1 MASNTNPRISRL
13 TTPFETDTTHSWLEY
28 PRPQLKRESYLSL
41 CGTWQLYVQQ
51 YDTAVKVYSRF
62 SLLGRKTEIKKAGE
76 PEFVGEITVPYPPE
90 SRISGIE
97 RQLGEKETWL
107 YKRTFEITDDFN
119 KGKVIVHFGA
129 VDTHALV
136 KINGK
141 TAGMH
146 SGGYLPF
153 SFDITELV
161 KPGENTIEVE
171 VEDTLD
177 TEFSFGKQTKKRG
190 GMWYTPVSGIWQPV
204 WIESVCDDYISSLR
218 LTPSL
223 DSITIE
229 TTGGAEEKAVTI
241 RTPDGEVK
249 HSFTGNTAT
258 VSIDNPVNWTPDN
271 PYLYYFT
278 ITSGDDCVESYFALR
293 TVTIE
298 KVNRQKYICL
308 NGKPF
313 FFHALLDQGYYSD
326 GIYTPATPQGFE
338 YDILTMKRLGFNT
351 LRKHI
356 KVEPDLFYYYCDKY
370 GMLVFQDMMNA
381 GKYNYIIDTV
391 LPTIGMKRGVTHKP
405 SERRRNF
412 FEKEC
417 REITDL
423 LYNHPSVVYYTIFNE
438 GWGQYEADRI
448 YSELKRY
455 DPTRVWDAT
464 SGWFIEKDSD
474 VDSHHIYFRK
484 VKLKARAERPLV
496 LSEFGGYSYKVPGH
510 SFNLDNEYG
519 YKKFSS
525 RAELSDGLCNMYIRD
540 IVPAINNG
548 LNAAV
553 LTQVSDVEDETNG
566 LVTYDRQT
574 VKVDEKA
581 MQAMARQLFAA
592 FENKT
597 RGEK

>member
-1 MASNTNPRISRL
+1 MATKNPRLCRL
-13 TTPFETDTTHSWLEY
+13 TTPFETDTSCSWADY
-28 PRPQLKRESYLSL
+28 PRPQFKRDSYISL
-41 CGTWQLYVQQ
+41 CGQWQLYLQKH
-51 YDTAVKVYSRF
+51 DTSAKVYSRF
-62 SLLGRKTEIKKAGE
+62 SSLGRKTEVKKTDE

-97 RQLGEKETWL
+97 RQLGEKETWI
-107 YKRTFEITDDFN
+107 YKKVFEIPADFN
-119 KGKVIVHFGA
+119 IGRMIIHFGA
-129 VDTHALV
+129 VDTHAV
-136 KINGK
+136 ITVNGYI
-141 TAGMH
+141 TGTH
-146 SGGYLPF
+146 SGGYTPF
-153 SFDITELV
+153 SFDITELL
-161 KPGENTIEVE
+161 KNGENIIEAE
-171 VEDTLD
+171 VRDTLD
-177 TEFSFGKQTKKRG
+177 TDYSFGKQTKNRG

-204 WIESVCDDYISSLR
+204 WLESVCENCITSLR

-229 TTGGAEEKAVTI
+229 TSGGAEEKTVVI
-241 RTPDGEVK
+241 STPAGYVSHK
-249 HSFTGNTAT
+249 FTGDKA
-258 VSIDNPVNWTPDN
+258 VIRIENPVNWTVDN

-278 ITSGDDCVESYFALR
+278 LYCGEDKIESYFALR

-298 KVNRQKYICL
+298 KVKGQKYICL
-308 NGKPF
+308 NGKPL

-326 GIYTPATPQGFE
+326 GIYTPATPRGLQW
-338 YDILTMKRLGFNT
+338 DILTMKRMGFNT

-405 SERRRNF
+405 TEKRRKF

-417 REITDL
+417 REIADN

-448 YSELKRY
+448 YAEMKEY
-455 DPTRVWDAT
+455 DPTRIWDAT

-474 VDSHHIYFRK
+474 VDSHHIYFRRI
-484 VKLKARAERPLV
+484 KLKARAERPLI
-496 LSEFGGYSYKVPGH
+496 LSEFGGYSYKVSGH
-510 SFNLDNEYG
+510 SFNLDDEYG

-525 RAELSDGLCNMYIRD
+525 ADSLAQGLHGMYIND
-540 IVPAINNG
+540 ILPAIKNG
-548 LNAAV
+548 LNGAV

-566 LVTYDRQT
+566 LVTYDRQ
-574 VKVDEKA
+574 VIKVNEKV
-581 MQAMARQLFAA
+581 MQDTSNRLYAA
-592 FENKT
+592 FEEKT
-597 RGEK
+597 GI